1 MRPTFV
7 AAIWFGLSTF
17 GHSNDQPAAP
27 KRVASGKNVVLEIQS
42 KAGEPRRVRIAA
54 EVTFREGP
62 LELLLCRKHTKEHEA
77 ILAADVDARHIHTAL
92 LAAGAKEGHP
102 VKFAPKY
109 APATGSKIKVML
121 EYQKDGKTTV
131 VPARDWIRDMKSR
144 KPLAIDWVFGG
155 SLFFPDPEDAKK
167 PKLYAANGGDL
178 ICVSNFETA
187 MLDLPVP
194 STQLDGDLQYEA
206 FTERIPPLGTKV
218 TVILEPVADKK

>member
-1 MRPTFV
+1 
-7 AAIWFGLSTF
+7 
-17 GHSNDQPAAP
+17 
-27 KRVASGKNVVLEIQS
+27 
-42 KAGEPRRVRIAA
+42 
-54 EVTFREGP
+54 
-62 LELLLCRKHTKEHEA
+62 
-77 ILAADVDARHIHTAL
+77 
-92 LAAGAKEGHP
+92 
-102 VKFAPKY
+102 
-109 APATGSKIKVML
+109 
-121 EYQKDGKTTV
+121 
-131 VPARDWIRDMKSR
+131 MKSR

-218 TVILEPVADKK
+218 TVILAPRGFFPAPRPRLRRLLLAAKQID